1 MSSALARGVWD
12 ALNTRLQLSKAAE
25 IVRPVLAANWHL
37 GFTAFGG
44 PSVHFQIF
52 RKRFVEDKHWIDD
65 QIVCLPARHQ
75 SCASTRPT
83 AAKTP
88 PLPKQYQ
95 ELFAICQATP
105 GPGSTKMLFSI
116 NALHSG
122 WLAGIL
128 AFLIWSVPGALRMY
142 GLSLGVARIDQLLP
156 GPVYALLT
164 GLNAATVGIIALA
177 AVQLGEKAVTDRL
190 TRGVV
195 LVGGCAGLLY
205 TALWYFPVLMA
216 GAGLATLGWDFRVLQ
231 RSGELVRKAL
241 WRRSGL
247 EPEALQGGQ
256 EVDVELQI
264 VSGNQQPALQVKEGS
279 TSNVLEREDEPR
291 VVPASLQLDLS
302 SWQTSLAL
310 ITLALALLVAI
321 LVLRSQLPNPP
332 RGLSIFAN
340 LYLAGTIIF
349 GGGPVVIPLLRTYI
363 VAEGWVSSRDFLIG
377 LAVIQAIPGPNFNF
391 AVYLGSLAALG
402 TPLPSAVGA
411 LLAYLGIFA
420 PGILISAGLMGV
432 WGRLR
437 SQRWLKS
444 FLRGVN
450 ALAVGLVF
458 TAVYRLWQLG
468 FIDAQHS
475 VGQPLGSDPWWV
487 VVTAT
492 SFVTGRWFGLNAAA
506 AILLGGVM
514 GLVWYGIVKG

>member
-1 MSSALARGVWD
+1 MHPRPEHVNVAREPHLSTSTQSHPH
-12 ALNTRLQLSKAAE
+12 ASITLN
-25 IVRPVLAANWHL
+25 H
-37 GFTAFGG
+37 
-44 PSVHFQIF
+44 
-52 RKRFVEDKHWIDD
+52 
-65 QIVCLPARHQ
+65 
-75 SCASTRPT
+75 
-83 AAKTP
+83 TP

-128 AFLIWSVPGALRMY
+128 AFLIWSVPGALGMY

-420 PGILISAGLMGV
+420 PGILIS
-432 WGRLR
+432 
-437 SQRWLKS
+437 
-444 FLRGVN
+444 RG
-450 ALAVGLVF
+450 
-458 TAVYRLWQLG
+458 
-468 FIDAQHS
+468 
-475 VGQPLGSDPWWV
+475 
-487 VVTAT
+487 
-492 SFVTGRWFGLNAAA
+492 
-506 AILLGGVM
+506 
-514 GLVWYGIVKG
+514 